1 VIAGWLFVTCF
12 LATLGSAV
20 MAGLFFT
27 FSVFMM
33 RALAILPPAQGIA
46 AMQAI
51 NVKIITPLFLL
62 VFLGTALASVV
73 ISVATLVTWAEPSAP
88 YLVAGSAVY
97 LLGVILVTMA
107 VNVPKNNALD
117 RLVPADANAASAWQ
131 EYVRNWTAWNHVRS
145 VASLASTACFVFG
158 LHVA

>member
-1 VIAGWLFVTCF
+1 MNAGWLFATCLF
-12 LATLGSAV
+12 ATLGSAV

-33 RALAILPPAQGIA
+33 RALASLPPAQGIA
-46 AMQAI
+46 AMQAV
-51 NVKIITPLFLL
+51 NVKIITPLFML

-73 ISVATLVTWAEPSAP
+73 LSIAVFVSWPAQSAP
-88 YLVAGSAVY
+88 YLLGGSALY

-107 VNVPKNNALD
+107 INVPKNNALD

-131 EYVRNWTAWNHVRS
+131 EYLRGWTAWNHVRS
-145 VASLASTACFVFG
+145 VASFAATACFVVGFR
-158 LHVA
+158 LA

>member
-12 LATLGSAV
+12 VATLGSAV
-20 MAGLFFT
+20 MTGLFFT

-33 RALAILPPAQGIA
+33 RALASLPPAQGIA
-46 AMQAI
+46 AMQAV

-62 VFLGTALASVV
+62 TFLGTALASAV
-73 ISVATLVTWAEPSAP
+73 ISVAMLATWPGPSAP
-88 YLVAGSAVY
+88 YLIAGSALY

-117 RLVPADANAASAWQ
+117 RLVPADAKAASAWH
-131 EYVRNWTAWNHVRS
+131 EYVRSWTAWNHVRS
-145 VASLASTACFVFG
+145 VASLAATACFVFG
-158 LHVA
+158 LHAL